1 MKYLTVI
8 VAVVSLAFLLP
19 SCSREANSLK
29 EELRVMKEENSF
41 LKAENIALKKEVE
54 ELYRKLEEK
63 DKAKVTPEGQAK
75 TDALKKDVK
84 PLIPGK
90 PERPDGDKKKPETE
104 KPR

>member
-8 VAVVSLAFLLP
+8 VAVMCLALLLP
-19 SCSREANSLK
+19 SCSREMKSLK

-63 DKAKVTPEGQAK
+63 DKAKAAPETQAK
-75 TDALKKDVK
+75 PETLKKDAK
-84 PLIPGK
+84 PGGPDR
-90 PERPDGDKKKPETE
+90 PEKADAEKRKPETE
-104 KPR
+104 RPR